1 MDKLNS
7 VVIVLAKIAEVI
19 HWIGAVVMAILTV
32 MFAVGKGDVITRLSS
47 IEGVTVTSDISM
59 YGLNIDEA
67 SGGQLTNGVMIA
79 VFITGIITCIL
90 MAMVF
95 RNVYLIFRT
104 AEGKTWFSK
113 GATPFQ
119 PDIVRMVR
127 EIGIFC
133 IAIPVVSFIMSI
145 VVGIVSG
152 NGVHASVELSSVF
165 YGLIVLSLSRF
176 FAYGQELQ
184 EETEG
189 LV

>member
-1 MDKLNS
+1 MDKLNKA
-7 VVIVLAKIAEVI
+7 VIIMAKIAEVI
-19 HWIGAVVMAILTV
+19 HWIGAALMAVLAV
-32 MFAVGKGDVITRLSS
+32 MFAVGKGDS
-47 IEGVTVTSDISM
+47 ILNEVDAVSLGSDFTI
-59 YGLNIDEA
+59 YGFNIDEA
-67 SGGQLTNGVMIA
+67 TGGNLTGGSMLVI
-79 VFITGIITCIL
+79 FLTGLITCIL

-104 AEGKTWFSK
+104 AEGKTRFSK

-133 IAIPVVSFIMSI
+133 IAVPVVSFVMSI
-145 VVGIVSG
+145 VLGIVSG
-152 NGVHASVELSSVF
+152 NGVHATVELTSVF

-176 FAYGQELQ
+176 FAYGQQLQ
-184 EETEG
+184 EDTEG